1 MTPALKTKLIVG
13 DTVVVNHGRA
23 LGLGTV
29 IVINPSGEVL
39 VSWDSVGLSLH
50 ALTSLEVVQPSK
62 LYKS

>member
-1 MTPALKTKLIVG
+1 MMPASKTRLIVG
-13 DTVVVNHGRA
+13 DTVVVKHGRA

-39 VSWDSVGLSLH
+39 VSWDSVGLNLH
-50 ALTSLEVVQPSK
+50 TLTSLEIVQPSK